1 MEQHAQISKT
11 GGSLKE
17 PSCRLCEAAW
27 YGAGFSVFMALGL
40 INLFYPLG
48 DDQAVLFYAAK
59 ELDRGATLYLDYW
72 GNKQPGLY
80 VFYLLAGRTFGF
92 TELGIHLFELIWMG
106 GLALVLM
113 VTLRPYLQAR
123 WLSALVPVATVGV
136 YYATAREDELTQLE
150 MLVALP
156 LYLTAWCA
164 LNAIQ
169 GASGPPAAR
178 RMALLFFA
186 SGLAAALATLF
197 KLLLAPIPVA
207 FWLIASAY
215 LLRDGK
221 AGLSGLALRLWLPAA
236 LGVIVPFAGVT
247 FWFWQAGALQE
258 LLWTAFIYPPE
269 AYMSSPQAAPARLVI
284 AAAFALSNLAPW
296 LLFAGVAVV
305 VCWRSGASPLVSMM
319 LAWLALALVLF
330 LIQRFSWWPYHT
342 LLAFTPIGI
351 LAIFGIDYAAAFLN
365 LKVVNGARWLGHKTA
380 QAMVCTAL
388 FAIPLAASLTGPFVD
403 KAGVM
408 FVENTRL
415 VGDRLLAYQ
424 WRAAPKY
431 KKIWQSSSF
440 LNDAMARPGPVYAF
454 GSAMVYAFTGRRS
467 PHRTAGFSWEFYV
480 PSQIRDILAA
490 LEAERVPYVFI
501 EGDKFRLF
509 ERHPEV
515 AAFINSHYF
524 QIANDDAGVWYER
537 VEQSPPPA
545 LPSGDGR

>member
-1 MEQHAQISKT
+1 M
-11 GGSLKE
+11 SLKGL
-17 PSCRLCEAAW
+17 PLRLCEAGW
-27 YGAGFSVFMALGL
+27 YGAGFSVFLALGL
-40 INLFYPLG
+40 INLFYPFG

-59 ELDRGATLYLDYW
+59 ELDRGAILYLDYW

-80 VFYLLAGRTFGF
+80 VFYLLAGRLFGF

-106 GLALVLM
+106 VLALVLM
-113 VTLRPYLQAR
+113 ITLRPYLQAR
-123 WLSALVPVATVGV
+123 WLSALAPVATIGV

-164 LNAIQ
+164 LRALQRSRNQ
-169 GASGPPAAR
+169 PAAKP
-178 RMALLFFA
+178 MALLFFA
-186 SGLAAALATLF
+186 SGLTAALATLF

-207 FWLIASAY
+207 FWLIASVY
-215 LLRDGK
+215 LLRDGR
-221 AGLSGLALRLWLPAA
+221 ADLSGLALRLWLPVA
-236 LGVIVPFAGVT
+236 LGVTFPFAGVT
-247 FWFWQAGALQE
+247 LWFWQAGALPE

-269 AYMSSPQAAPARLVI
+269 AYMSSPQAAPARLMI

-296 LLFAGVAVV
+296 LLFAGLAGVV
-305 VCWRSGASPLVSMM
+305 WGRSGASPLVSMM
-319 LAWLALALVLF
+319 LAWLALALVLL

-342 LLAFTPIGI
+342 LLAFTPIGV
-351 LAIFGIDYAAAFLN
+351 LAVVGIDCVAAFLN
-365 LKVVNGARWLGHKTA
+365 LRIVGGARRLGQKAA
-380 QAMVCTAL
+380 QAMACTAL
-388 FAIPLAASLTGPFVD
+388 FAIPLTASLTGPLVD
-403 KAGVM
+403 KASVM

-415 VGDRLLAYQ
+415 VGDRLMAYQ

-467 PHRTAGFSWEFYV
+467 PHKTAGFSWEFYV

-501 EGDKFRLF
+501 EGDKFSLF
-509 ERHPEV
+509 DRHPEA

-524 QIANDDAGVWYER
+524 QIAHDEAGVWYER
-537 VEQSPPPA
+537 IGQDPPPA